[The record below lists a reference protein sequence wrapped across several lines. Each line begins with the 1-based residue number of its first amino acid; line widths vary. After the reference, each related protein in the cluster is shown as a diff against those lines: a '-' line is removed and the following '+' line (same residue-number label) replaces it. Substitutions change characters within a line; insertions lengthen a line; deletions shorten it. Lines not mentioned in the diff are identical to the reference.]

1 MFYASCTDAGPTAPE
16 RHVKKKESKQDSK
29 IFYTRGEIDMKSN
42 YTKIDENGNTLYGF
56 RFIMA
61 DGTIETVWAAD
72 QFTAARIARGDR

>member
-1 MFYASCTDAGPTAPE
+1 
-16 RHVKKKESKQDSK
+16 
-29 IFYTRGEIDMKSN
+29 MKSN